1 MSYLFCADHASAQF
15 DRRARLQYERAFLEM
30 SSQVRRLLFNSV
42 LVETDLCVLLCADLE
57 KCTCGAISVK
67 QLGTTPQLPTASA
80 PPPVPSSS
88 TSVPPSP
95 AVAAP
100 KPSIVGGEDRAAA
113 PTPPG
118 IAGTTTDKPRELR
131 RGREE
136 EAVSSEGES
145 APKRRKITPSPPPP
159 SASES
164 APSPTPPAAFPTPVS
179 DTVPSPEVAKVVQV
193 AVKETSETVVV
204 GPANKDGVS
213 ASVTAINHQ
222 SQQPAPVPES
232 ESTPPELEPH
242 PMPKP
247 TQGQETEGPDPTA
260 AAATDGDVVS
270 VPRKIGIQHIQL
282 VYEAVG
288 ETLQCRMCL
297 YVPCLLSI

>member
-1 MSYLFCADHASAQF
+1 MYYCA
-15 DRRARLQYERAFLEM
+15 
-30 SSQVRRLLFNSV
+30 
-42 LVETDLCVLLCADLE
+42 LVE

-67 QLGTTPQLPTASA
+67 QLGTTPQLPTAPA
-80 PPPVPSSS
+80 PLPVPSSS

-113 PTPPG
+113 PTPPAV
-118 IAGTTTDKPRELR
+118 AGMTTDKPRELR

-136 EAVSSEGES
+136 EAVSGEGES

-159 SASES
+159 SASVS
-164 APSPTPPAAFPTPVS
+164 APPPTSPPPAALPTPVS

-193 AVKETSETVVV
+193 PVKETSETVVV
-204 GPANKDGVS
+204 GPTDKDGVS
-213 ASVTAINHQ
+213 ASVLAPNHQ
-222 SQQPAPVPES
+222 LQQPAPVLES
-232 ESTPPELEPH
+232 ESTPPEPH

-247 TQGQETEGPDPTA
+247 AQEQETEEPDP

-282 VYEAVG
+282 VYEAIG

-297 YVPCLLSI
+297 YVPCLCPSRRRNS